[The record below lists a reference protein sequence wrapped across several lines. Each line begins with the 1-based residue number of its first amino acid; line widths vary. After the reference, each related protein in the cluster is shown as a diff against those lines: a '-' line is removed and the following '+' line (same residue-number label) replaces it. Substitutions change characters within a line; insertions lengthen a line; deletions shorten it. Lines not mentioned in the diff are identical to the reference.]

1 MNNNNKRI
9 TNDTEDNNHT
19 SIMGSVDN
27 RVEFDHMDSNLSKH
41 DHVRGITMKD
51 YLASLTTEGINP
63 ETGMIDELSTEGM
76 LELMNQ
82 EDAKVHVAVRQEIP
96 RIALAVEALHH
107 ALSTGGRMFYIG
119 AGTSGRLGVLDASE
133 CLPTFGVDP
142 SLVQGYIAGGDQALR
157 IPVEGCEDDGDEGRA
172 LIDQIGVTGK
182 DAVIGISASGSAAF
196 VIEALR
202 RASELGAVTIGVV
215 NNKDTKLSEAAD
227 ITIAPVVGSEVIAG
241 STRLKAGTAQKLV
254 LNMLTTTTMVKLGKT
269 YNNLMVDLK
278 ASNKKLFDRSLR
290 IIRTATGTDEAT
302 AEQYLRQSELDCKLA
317 IMMIKSGLGAEEAKK
332 VLANC
337 GGNLKRAIRACSQV
351 K

>member
-1 MNNNNKRI
+1 MN
-9 TNDTEDNNHT
+9 
-19 SIMGSVDN
+19 
-27 RVEFDHMDSNLSKH
+27 
-41 DHVRGITMKD
+41 D

-63 ETGMIDELSTEGM
+63 DTAMIDELSTEQM
-76 LELMNQ
+76 LALMNE
-82 EDAKVHVAVRQEIP
+82 EDAKVPGAVQAEIP
-96 RIALAVEALHH
+96 RIALAVEALYQS
-107 ALSTGGRMFYIG
+107 LSTGGKMFYIG

-172 LIDQIGVTGK
+172 LIDRIGVTDK

-202 RASELGAVTIGVV
+202 RAREIGAVTIGVV
-215 NNKDTKLSEAAD
+215 NNKNALLAEAAS
-227 ITIAPVVGSEVIAG
+227 ITIAPVVGPEVIAG

-254 LNMLTTTTMVKLGKT
+254 LNMLTTSTMVKLGKT

-290 IIRTATGTDEAT
+290 IIKTAAGVDEET
-302 AEQYLRQSELDCKLA
+302 AENYLRQASLDSKLA
-317 IMMIKSGLGAEEAKK
+317 IMMIKSGLEAAEAAK
-332 VLANC
+332 VLTEF
-337 GGNLKRAIRACSQV
+337 GGNLKKAIRACSKV
-351 K
+351 M